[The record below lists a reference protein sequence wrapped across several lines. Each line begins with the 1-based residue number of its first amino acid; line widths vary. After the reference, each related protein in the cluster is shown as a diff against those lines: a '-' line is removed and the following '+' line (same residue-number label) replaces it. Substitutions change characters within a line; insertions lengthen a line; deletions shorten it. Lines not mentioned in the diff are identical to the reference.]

1 MMDRQNNCQ
10 PFQGFSREASEFLW
24 ELTFHNERPWF
35 LEHKEEYL
43 RVLHE
48 PFHAL
53 AEDTA
58 CRMRQEFPEAD
69 FALHISRI
77 YRDARRLFGRGPY
90 KDHLWF
96 TLFDGGDH
104 RNEGPCFWFE
114 LSAAT
119 FSYGLGLFEVTPTE
133 MEVFRSSIDS
143 NPARFERL
151 AEDAAKMRGF
161 RIIGP
166 EYKRQKKDVGPLLNP
181 WYNRKRVGLEHM
193 EDFDP
198 AALGPELPE
207 ILCSAYRRLTPLYR
221 YLLTCCRA
229 AELQN
234 TDELRRMND
243 GS

>member
-1 MMDRQNNCQ
+1 
-10 PFQGFSREASEFLW
+10 
-24 ELTFHNERPWF
+24 
-35 LEHKEEYL
+35 
-43 RVLHE
+43 
-48 PFHAL
+48 
-53 AEDTA
+53 
-58 CRMRQEFPEAD
+58 
-69 FALHISRI
+69 
-77 YRDARRLFGRGPY
+77 
-90 KDHLWF
+90 
-96 TLFDGGDH
+96 
-104 RNEGPCFWFE
+104 
-114 LSAAT
+114 
-119 FSYGLGLFEVTPTE
+119 
-133 MEVFRSSIDS
+133 MEVFSSSIDS

-207 ILCSAYRRLTPLYR
+207 ILCSAYRRLMPLYR

>member
-1 MMDRQNNCQ
+1 MMDRQKNCQ
-10 PFQGFSREASEFLW
+10 PFQGFSRETSEFLW
-24 ELTFHNERPWF
+24 ELTFHNERSWF

-96 TLFDGGDH
+96 TLFDGV
-104 RNEGPCFWFE
+104 
-114 LSAAT
+114 
-119 FSYGLGLFEVTPTE
+119 FEVTPTE

-207 ILCSAYRRLTPLYR
+207 ILCSAYRRLMPLYR